1 MRVHGKSS
9 KKKDYPGILWLRKK
23 WGVKIVKMCTLCH
36 RACTESVYVTEHTE
50 EGLGVKIV
58 KMCTLCHRACTES
71 VYVTE
76 HTFLLGT
83 AKKCMNTCIH
93 RYYWMVYTLHV
104 KNVQQNYKNVQYT
117 FKKTGFT

>member
-1 MRVHGKSS
+1 M
-9 KKKDYPGILWLRKK
+9 WLRKS
-23 WGVKIVKMCTLCH
+23 GNP
-36 RACTESVYVTEHTE
+36 E

-104 KNVQQNYKNVQYT
+104 KNVQQNYKNVRTHLRKQVLLEKITYQNT
-117 FKKTGFT
+117 GWYHEFVKLGVYVSKYYIIKTCGLAI